1 MAEDVESLQYELL
14 DPDDPSSGQQ
24 QPRRDFGKERPVVIL
39 GFNEASQARATA
51 PLATLPFSS
60 AALVQCMRAR
70 GAPSTVPHGWLSWR
84 CERRSLRLPARS
96 YVQVVSNML
105 QSPLTGEPLPWLA
118 FSFNPEAVR
127 IANEKGLPVFFGDGS
142 NATTLAAAAGTAPPR
157 AFVLTHRSHPQ
168 LLEALDNV
176 RTGFPSVPAFALT
189 IDVRRAGD
197 VQARGA
203 TAVVTRAS
211 AGAPPATSARTTTP
225 LSAFGKGVLRA
236 GRPPLLMATANCR
249 HELEG

>member
-1 MAEDVESLQYELL
+1 
-14 DPDDPSSGQQ
+14 
-24 QPRRDFGKERPVVIL
+24 
-39 GFNEASQARATA
+39 
-51 PLATLPFSS
+51 
-60 AALVQCMRAR
+60 
-70 GAPSTVPHGWLSWR
+70 
-84 CERRSLRLPARS
+84 
-96 YVQVVSNML
+96 ML
-105 QSPLTGEPLPWLA
+105 QSPLTGEPLPWIA

-142 NATTLAAAAGTAPPR
+142 NPNTLAAAADAAPPR

-176 RTGFPSVPAFALT
+176 RTNFPSVPAFALT

-211 AGAPPATSARTTTP
+211 AGAAPSRAAHRTLSRTAPAQVTDDRCPQAWRSATRCC
-225 LSAFGKGVLRA
+225 AA
-236 GRPPLLMATANCR
+236 
-249 HELEG
+249 